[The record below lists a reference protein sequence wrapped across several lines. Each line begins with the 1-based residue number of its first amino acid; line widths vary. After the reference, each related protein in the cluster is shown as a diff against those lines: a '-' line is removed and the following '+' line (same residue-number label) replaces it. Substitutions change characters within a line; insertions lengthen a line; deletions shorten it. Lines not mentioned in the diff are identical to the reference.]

1 MEFTCCE
8 CEHKFD
14 QSEMLT
20 EERLCNRCLEWDT
33 ANFKTPQEEIA
44 SLEDS
49 VWYLMEYCKYLEKII
64 LKEKWKDNETK
75 YRRKF
80 AELVETDD
88 SLKYLRYKEKDDE

>member
-1 MEFTCCE
+1 MSKKDFTI
-8 CEHKFD
+8 D
-14 QSEMLT
+14 L
-20 EERLCNRCLEWDT
+20 
-33 ANFKTPQEEIA
+33 KTPQEEIA